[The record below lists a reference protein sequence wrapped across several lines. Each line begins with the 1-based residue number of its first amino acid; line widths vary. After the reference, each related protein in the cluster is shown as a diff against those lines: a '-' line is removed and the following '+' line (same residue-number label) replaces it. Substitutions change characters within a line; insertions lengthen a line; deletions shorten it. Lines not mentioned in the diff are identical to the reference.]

1 MATDRCEEKQILKD
15 CKRRKNRIAPSG
27 LAELVPMAITEPTPR
42 RERATP
48 ALSAN
53 KAAVLIDDDALVHMT
68 WKVAARSARVALKQ
82 FRNPADFFANY
93 EGLSKDTTIYIDSDL
108 GDGLK
113 GEEIAQIIHST
124 GFKTIYLET
133 GHQPDSFPSMPWIK
147 EIISKEPPWSA

>member
-1 MATDRCEEKQILKD
+1 MATDRCKEKQILKD
-15 CKRRKNRIAPSG
+15 CERRKNRIVPSG
-27 LAELVPMAITEPTPR
+27 PAEPVPMAITEPTLR
-42 RERATP
+42 RERTTP

-53 KAAVLIDDDALVHMT
+53 KTAVLIDDDALVHMT

-113 GEEIAQIIHST
+113 GEEIAQIIHAT

-133 GHQPDSFPSMPWIK
+133 GHRPGSFPDMPWIK
-147 EIISKEPPWSA
+147 KVLGKDPPWAG